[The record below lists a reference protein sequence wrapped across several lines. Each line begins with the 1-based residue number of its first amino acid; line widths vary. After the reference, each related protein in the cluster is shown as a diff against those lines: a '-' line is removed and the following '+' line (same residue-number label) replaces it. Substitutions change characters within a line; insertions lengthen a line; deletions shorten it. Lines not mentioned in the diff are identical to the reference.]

1 MKRKEDYEAPV
12 TSWTQVEM
20 EGTFCGS
27 IIKNEEKNN
36 VTITEQEV
44 GAESDYFSS
53 GADWDY

>member
-1 MKRKEDYEAPV
+1 MKRKEIYEAPV
-12 TSWTQVEM
+12 TCRTQVEM